1 MPKLNAFSNNAC
13 AASSF
18 SMEQKRVPEPKP
30 MQETISPVL
39 PRRRF
44 GSELA
49 APHDCSAAPSTTAA
63 VVVFR
68 NSRRDQRIFMIAP
81 FWLADAKWHS
91 EHLNPTRSLAVNPHD
106 YALSLLSIGPADP
119 MNI

>member
-68 NSRRDQRIFMIAP
+68 NSRRDQRVFIVAP
-81 FWLADAKWHS
+81 VRSRGFYHGHHNP
-91 EHLNPTRSLAVNPHD
+91 EHDGNVNTFPKRRHFLFSAVRPIH
-106 YALSLLSIGPADP
+106 
-119 MNI
+119 